1 MPVDLALLAAAVHE
15 RARGADTSVGR
26 RGRHTIERQS
36 AAQFNSL
43 AAASPAPAPAHRSTD
58 VHRASLAC
66 AWLASRSPSH
76 PPSWLAPLPLRPRRA
91 ATSGAYLVL
100 LLPPLQSMGG
110 QFSSGPE
117 AA

>member
-43 AAASPAPAPAHRSTD
+43 AASSPAPH
-58 VHRASLAC
+58 
-66 AWLASRSPSH
+66 
-76 PPSWLAPLPLRPRRA
+76 LRPRIDPR
-91 ATSGAYLVL
+91 TSTVLRWPVPGWRLAVPVTVPRGWRHSHFAPMEPRHL
-100 LLPPLQSMGG
+100 LLISYC
-110 QFSSGPE
+110 
-117 AA
+117 